1 MSRIPRTLPS
11 ISNPQEY
18 QPTEL
23 ISPLRDLVPLPE
35 SKLLDSIGV
44 SPAYVINEYMKIVN
58 QDDDLSNKL
67 KSLKPLVK
75 ELGIDIDGSEKAGIT
90 NNIIVMPQQI
100 VEKYKLSSSV
110 IEADLPTPPSEDVP
124 RETPPI

>member
-1 MSRIPRTLPS
+1 MSRRSRTFPS

-23 ISPLRDLVPLPE
+23 ISPLRDIVALPQ

-75 ELGIDIDGSEKAGIT
+75 ELGIDVDGGDKAGVT

-100 VEKYKLSSSV
+100 VEKYQLSSNV
-110 IEADLPTPPSEDVP
+110 IEADVTTPPTEESST
-124 RETPPI
+124 ETPPI

>member
-1 MSRIPRTLPS
+1 MSRRSRTFPS
-11 ISNPQEY
+11 IPNPQEY

-23 ISPLRDLVPLPE
+23 ISPLRDIVALPQ

-75 ELGIDIDGSEKAGIT
+75 ELGIDVDGGDKAGVT

-100 VEKYKLSSSV
+100 VEKYQLSSNV
-110 IEADLPTPPSEDVP
+110 IEADVPTPPTEESP
-124 RETPPI
+124 METPPI

>member
-1 MSRIPRTLPS
+1 MSRRPRTFPS

-23 ISPLRDLVPLPE
+23 ISPLRDIVALPQ

-75 ELGIDIDGSEKAGIT
+75 ELGIDVDGGDKAGVT

-100 VEKYKLSSSV
+100 VEKYQLSSNV
-110 IEADLPTPPSEDVP
+110 IEADVTTPPTEESST
-124 RETPPI
+124 ETPPI